1 MAAKADIQATRVA
14 GTATSTVVIAAPVR
28 LKAITIAHDGTT
40 GAGQIQLNTTSSSG
54 GTNLLTMDVPSGDI
68 VNFSLPEDGILF
80 PAGVYLSTATKVT
93 AVTLFT
99 DKFSGPNLTGQNG

>member
-1 MAAKADIQATRVA
+1 MGIKADIQATRVA
-14 GTATSTVVIAAPVR
+14 GAATSTVVISAPVR

-40 GAGQIQLNTTSSSG
+40 GAGQISLNTNSSSG

-80 PAGVYLSTATKVT
+80 PNGVYLSTATKVT

-99 DKFSGPNLTGQNG
+99 DKFSGPNLEGQNG